1 MRFAST
7 ILAFVLSATS
17 LVCAG
22 VIERRG
28 LVKMMTAS
36 SLRRPAGA
44 VYFITNEP
52 QENMVIT
59 ASIDTD
65 GTLRLDRAVAA
76 GGRGLHGVTANG
88 NMGVDGLFSQG
99 SVQVSQKA
107 NVLAVVNP
115 GSNTIS
121 LFSIDPSKPTNISPL
136 GDPVSS
142 EGEFPVS
149 LAFNADGSRLCA
161 LNGGAINGVNCFS
174 IDKKLGLVPVPNSLR
189 YLGYNQTTPAN
200 GPPGSLSQ
208 IIFSEDGSK
217 LLASYKGT
225 ATAPGYLVSWD
236 VQKDGSL
243 SAQHSQVAV
252 AQGGM
257 DVVDLSGKGRDAAVT
272 LNGQMATC
280 WSTYSPK
287 TGNYYAIDVGGNVIR
302 EVHLDGNL
310 KGSVVATHS
319 VPAGTSPI
327 DSAVA
332 TIRGK
337 DYLYVLGANA
347 TSVEVFALSA
357 PGQAKQISKVDIS
370 GPAHF
375 AQIPV
380 HAANLQGMATY
391 MTN

>member
-1 MRFAST
+1 
-7 ILAFVLSATS
+7 
-17 LVCAG
+17 
-22 VIERRG
+22 
-28 LVKMMTAS
+28 MMTPS

-52 QENMVIT
+52 QENMIIT

-88 NMGVDGLFSQG
+88 NTGVDGLFSQG

-174 IDKKLGLVPVPNSLR
+174 VDKNLGLVPVPGSLR

-225 ATAPGYLVSWD
+225 ANTPGYLVSWD

-257 DVVDLSGKGRDAAVT
+257 VPFSLTPIPKQNAFFVTDPGIGYDIVDLSGKGRDAAVT
-272 LNGQMATC
+272 VNGQMATC

-310 KGSVVATHS
+310 KGSIVATHS

-370 GPAHF
+370 GPARY